1 MRLIDKDKILYKDL
15 NGDMPQSD
23 IRVWVTFKEW
33 IDAMPTIEER
43 KTGKWISD
51 GVRFKGGYEWMR
63 CSECG
68 WETLDTP
75 IERTNFCPNCGARME
90 VEHDAEETN
99 GNSRR
104 YPRKT

>member
-1 MRLIDKDKILYKDL
+1 MRLIDKDKIPYKDL

-43 KTGKWISD
+43 KTGTWIKEPYLND
-51 GVRFKGGYEWMR
+51 TWTLT
-63 CSECG
+63 CSECMKLG
-68 WETLDTP
+68 
-75 IERTNFCPNCGARME
+75 IIGIGKGFNFCPNCGARME

-99 GNSRR
+99 GNSKR